1 MKKSVLSILAT
12 FLLTAGA
19 AMAQSANTTA
29 PGPTQQREPGQTSNN
44 LPNPGNPQTD
54 LSHNNTYTEGGTV
67 EGTANESMTGTAGT
81 QTTGQT
87 TGTTG
92 TTTGTTGTTTGTMG
106 TTTGTTGTAT
116 GTTTGTT
123 TTTGTGTGLT
133 GNETENNEGM
143 DVDVDTGARANGA
156 VDVDV
161 KRHGDSDTDASGIN
175 ETGTSGA
182 GDTTN
187 TGALPDTAS
196 ELPLLGVAGLLAL
209 ASFFMV
215 RLARR
220 NA

>member
-1 MKKSVLSILAT
+1 MKKFVLSILAIC
-12 FLLTAGA
+12 LLTAGA

-54 LSHNNTYTEGGTV
+54 LSNRDTFTEGGTV

-81 QTTGQT
+81 QTTGPVTGT

-92 TTTGTTGTTTGTMG
+92 TTTGT
-106 TTTGTTGTAT
+106 
-116 GTTTGTT
+116 
-123 TTTGTGTGLT
+123 GLT
-133 GNETENNEGM
+133 GNETEANEGV
-143 DVDVDTGARANGA
+143 DVDVDTGARAEGA

-161 KRHGDSDTDASGIN
+161 SRTGDADTDASGID
-175 ETGTSGA
+175 ETGTGPATETGSA
-182 GDTTN
+182 TDTDT
-187 TGALPDTAS
+187 LPDTAS
-196 ELPLLGVAGLLAL
+196 ELPLLAIAGLLAL

>member
-1 MKKSVLSILAT
+1 MKRMILSVLAI

-54 LSHNNTYTEGGTV
+54 LSNNDTYTEGGTV
-67 EGTANESMTGTAGT
+67 EGTANESMQGTAGS
-81 QTTGQT
+81 QTTGNVGT

-92 TTTGTTGTTTGTMG
+92 T
-106 TTTGTTGTAT
+106 TTGTAT

-123 TTTGTGTGLT
+123 TGVTS
-133 GNETENNEGM
+133 ETEDAEGM
-143 DVDVDTGARANGA
+143 DVDVDTGSNAAGL

-161 KRHGDSDTDASGIN
+161 STTADADTDASGID
-175 ETGTSGA
+175 ETGTESTMN
-182 GDTTN
+182 TTE
-187 TGALPDTAS
+187 TGALPETAS
-196 ELPLLGVAGLLAL
+196 ELPLLAIAGLLAL
-209 ASFFMV
+209 ASAFMV
-215 RLARR
+215 RFARR